1 MKDYMYMYKP
11 FVYFFHKSESYT
23 LITSSDFSD
32 NLVILK
38 PLSSVV
44 QTQNILWLPDNC
56 KMIGFMKYHDINDR
70 VLSKKKTDIAIGSNS
85 IFPTTIKGVIII
97 PIFVK
102 LIWHM
107 VWKYWKLEVPVSIS
121 KDL

>member
-1 MKDYMYMYKP
+1 
-11 FVYFFHKSESYT
+11 
-23 LITSSDFSD
+23 
-32 NLVILK
+32 
-38 PLSSVV
+38 
-44 QTQNILWLPDNC
+44 
-56 KMIGFMKYHDINDR
+56 MIGFMKYHDINDR